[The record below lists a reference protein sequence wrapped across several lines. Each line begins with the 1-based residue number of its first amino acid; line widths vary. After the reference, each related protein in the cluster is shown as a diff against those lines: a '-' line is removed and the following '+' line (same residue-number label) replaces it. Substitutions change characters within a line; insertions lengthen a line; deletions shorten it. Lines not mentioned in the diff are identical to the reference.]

1 MARKKPNPANSLAR
15 FMYGI
20 FDYYHDRGMPKK
32 TAKVRMID
40 NTLEE
45 CVKIMK
51 QEEEVPDHM
60 LIVMAQWMSRIL
72 QYRGA
77 HMTKQIRTMQQKANA
92 TQQPIEIDEAYLQ
105 PLRDL
110 KAAKDAIDQFIETYK
125 GWSDIN
131 DQKEER

>member
-1 MARKKPNPANSLAR
+1 VKNLARRKPNPADSLAR

-51 QEEEVPDHM
+51 NEEEVPDHM
-60 LIVMAQWMSRIL
+60 LVVMAQWMSRAL
-72 QYRGA
+72 NHRGA
-77 HMTKQIRTMQQKANA
+77 QMTKKIKEMQNKANA
-92 TQQPIEIDEAYLQ
+92 TQQSVDIDDELLQ
-105 PLRDL
+105 PLRDI
-110 KAAKDAIDQFIETYK
+110 KAAKDAVDRFIETYK
-125 GWSDIN
+125 GWSDTN
-131 DQKEER
+131 G